1 MKYTKHGETISVN
14 IGNGYSVFCMA
25 YWNTDERH
33 YDLTLYLQDDSIE
46 FLKLLQD
53 CINIPLQAKKNTLY
67 SEIIKYIEYLVED
80 RFFVKHIKAYEFEME
95 CFDKGIELINDE
107 PFKKEYEAVWD

>member
-1 MKYTKHGETISVN
+1 MNYTKHGETISVN

-25 YWNTDERH
+25 CWNTEKRY

-53 CINIPLQAKKNTLY
+53 CINIPLRTKKNTLY
-67 SEIIKYIEYLVED
+67 SEIMKYIEALVED

-95 CFDKGIELINDE
+95 CFDKGIELINDGL
-107 PFKKEYEAVWD
+107 PVKEYDTVWD